1 MTPFHCF
8 QYDKFLLVSDRG
20 KVSETFHE
28 EVNPSIK
35 VFNKKGGFLFQ
46 FGRGGNRDG
55 EFYAPSCLSVSK
67 SGHLIVCDT
76 MNDRVQ
82 VFEMSGR
89 FITKFGNRGRG
100 KGQFDGPISLAV
112 LSDGKIVV
120 SDLNNHRIHI
130 MK

>member
-1 MTPFHCF
+1 
-8 QYDKFLLVSDRG
+8 
-20 KVSETFHE
+20 
-28 EVNPSIK
+28 
-35 VFNKKGGFLFQ
+35 
-46 FGRGGNRDG
+46 
-55 EFYAPSCLSVSK
+55 
-67 SGHLIVCDT
+67 

-100 KGQFDGPISLAV
+100 KGEFDGPISLAV